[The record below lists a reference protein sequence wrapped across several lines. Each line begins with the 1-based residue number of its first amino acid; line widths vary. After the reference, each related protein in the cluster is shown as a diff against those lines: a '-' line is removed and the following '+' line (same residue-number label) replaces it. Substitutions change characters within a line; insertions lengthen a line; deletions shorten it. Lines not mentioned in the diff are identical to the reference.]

1 MKYCSKCGNELLD
14 EAVICPKC
22 GCPTESTEKPKKK
35 KGKVLKIVLIVYG
48 VLMVLYVI
56 GSLFGGNTSD
66 TRNISNI
73 ANQEIELT
81 EDNISSYLSI
91 NFSYSEM
98 EETPFFDSHTLYSMD
113 VVLNT
118 YPTIGGSFNNVDI
131 TVTVPLEDN
140 MGWEV
145 KGGDNAAKTSGD
157 GYLSFSFRL
166 PADGN
171 YTESHGISSIFGVIL
186 NDDIQYKITDVSG
199 TFTKE

>member
-1 MKYCSKCGNELLD
+1 MKYCSKCGNELMD

-22 GCPTESTEKPKKK
+22 GCPVENAEKPKKK
-35 KGKVLKIVLIVYG
+35 RKKGLKIALIIFG
-48 VLMVLYVI
+48 VLMFFYIL
-56 GSLFGGNTSD
+56 GSLFGDNTSD
-66 TRNISNI
+66 TRDISNI
-73 ANQEIELT
+73 ENQEIELT
-81 EDNISSYLSI
+81 EDNISSYLSMD
-91 NFSYSEM
+91 FSYSEM
-98 EETPFFDSHTLYSMD
+98 EETPFFSNTLYSMD

-131 TVTVPLEDN
+131 TVTVLLEDN

-145 KGGDNAAKTSGD
+145 DGGDNAAKTSGD

-166 PADGN
+166 PANGN

-186 NDDIQYKITDVSG
+186 NDDIRYEITDVSG